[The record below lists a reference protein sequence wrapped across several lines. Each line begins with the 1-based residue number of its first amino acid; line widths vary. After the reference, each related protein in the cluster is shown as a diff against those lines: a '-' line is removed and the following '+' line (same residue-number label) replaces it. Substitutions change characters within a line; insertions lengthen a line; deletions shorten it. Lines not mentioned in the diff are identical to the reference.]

1 MYDKDHLHGMKI
13 IRMAPS
19 TYSDDMVKEKSVA
32 WNADA
37 RAGKVHSQYIRK
49 AHNLNVE
56 CFSSEPDVQARPIL
70 RKQSS
75 YLRIRGHC
83 VGAFAVCSLDIH
95 LLLRE
100 TVRSAVMRNWRQV
113 GATSVGA
120 AFKTY
125 SARNRRHWG
134 AELALPGARLRV
146 SRAHLAFESSSCRA
160 DKTCETSFVSFDLS
174 ESAQYAAKAVPIL
187 IL

>member
-1 MYDKDHLHGMKI
+1 M
-13 IRMAPS
+13 
-19 TYSDDMVKEKSVA
+19 
-32 WNADA
+32 
-37 RAGKVHSQYIRK
+37 
-49 AHNLNVE
+49 
-56 CFSSEPDVQARPIL
+56 
-70 RKQSS
+70 
-75 YLRIRGHC
+75 
-83 VGAFAVCSLDIH
+83 GAFAVCSLVIH

-120 AFKTY
+120 AFTTY
-125 SARNRRHWG
+125 SARPPPLG
-134 AELALPGARLRV
+134 SGLALPGARLRV

-174 ESAQYAAKAVPIL
+174 ESAQYAAKAAPIL

>member
-1 MYDKDHLHGMKI
+1 MHGMKI
-13 IRMAPS
+13 LRMAPS

-70 RKQSS
+70 LKLSS
-75 YLRIRGHC
+75 YLRVRGHC
-83 VGAFAVCSLDIH
+83 VGAFAVCSSDIH

-120 AFKTY
+120 AFTTC
-125 SARNRRHWG
+125 SARPPPLGSGVSPARG
-134 AELALPGARLRV
+134 APQGLSGAPSLRVLVLPG
-146 SRAHLAFESSSCRA
+146 
-160 DKTCETSFVSFDLS
+160 
-174 ESAQYAAKAVPIL
+174 
-187 IL
+187 